1 MSDQLRKRL
10 SRAEQQAKKR
20 SEVDLSVV
28 NQEAAKADE
37 QGFTIIRQKR
47 VNRTPFSQTIN
58 PNILYLNQMGYL
70 TAAEL
75 GFIFMLAPLLKIGV
89 NAIVDPQTDQY
100 CSVVE
105 LASLLKRSRQ
115 KTSEMLSNLIQKG
128 VMYEFANIHELRI
141 YGRQVT
147 KRPFFLSP
155 EIICCG
161 DKNKLESGVTQLM
174 THHDLLEKKGIKLP
188 VKAIVEPYATYGRLV
203 NRKQF
208 LRFQQQLR
216 NKMENK

>member
-10 SRAEQQAKKR
+10 YQAEQKAKHQ
-20 SEVDLSVV
+20 SEVDLSLM
-28 NQEAAKADE
+28 NREAAKAEE

-58 PNILYLNQMGYL
+58 PNILCLNELGYL
-70 TAAEL
+70 KAAEL
-75 GFIFMLAPLLKIGV
+75 GFLFMLAPLLKIGV
-89 NAIVDPQTDQY
+89 NAIVDPHTDQY
-100 CSVVE
+100 CSVAE
-105 LASLLKRSRQ
+105 LAFLLKRSRQ
-115 KTSEMLSNLIQKG
+115 KTSEMISTLIKKG
-128 VMYEFANIHELRI
+128 IMYEFANIHELRI
-141 YGRQVT
+141 YGRQVSR
-147 KRPFFLSP
+147 RPFFLSP

-188 VKAIVEPYATYGRLV
+188 IKAIVEPHATYGRLV

-208 LRFQQQLR
+208 LQFQQQLR
-216 NKMENK
+216 KQSGSK